1 LKPKAAPD
9 VEAPGTTRFDASL
22 VLAGAGKMGGALLR
36 AWLDRGY
43 DPRKISVIEPRPS
56 PELVELAGANGFAFG
71 PPSRPPQVLVL
82 AMKPQDLDEAAAG
95 LAALV
100 SRDTLVVS
108 ILAGKTIANV
118 AARLPQAKAIVRAMP
133 NLAAAVGRGMAALAA
148 NAAATPD
155 QRATAG
161 ALLAATG
168 RVEWLG
174 GEELLD
180 AATAVSGS
188 GPAYVFYLAEALA
201 SAGAALGLPA
211 EVAARLARA
220 TVEGAGELLFRCQ
233 ESTVAELRENVTSR
247 GGTTAAALEILMAQD
262 GLTPLIE
269 RAVKAAKQRAA
280 ALAG

>member
-1 LKPKAAPD
+1 MD
-9 VEAPGTTRFDASL
+9 APGTNRFDASL

-43 DPRKISVIEPRPS
+43 DPRKISAIEPRPS
-56 PELVELAGANGFAFG
+56 REVFELAESKGFALG

-82 AMKPQDLDEAAAG
+82 AMKPQNLDEAAAG
-95 LAALV
+95 LAPFAN
-100 SRDTLVVS
+100 RDTLVVS
-108 ILAGKTIANV
+108 VLAGKSIANV
-118 AARLPQAKAIVRAMP
+118 AARLPHATAIVRAMP
-133 NLAAAVGRGMAALAA
+133 NLAAAVGRGMAVLVA

-155 QRATAG
+155 QRATAE
-161 ALLAATG
+161 ALFAATG
-168 RVEWLG
+168 RIEWLAS
-174 GEELLD
+174 EELID

-201 SAGAALGLPA
+201 RAGAAVGLPG
-211 EVAARLARA
+211 EIAARLARA
-220 TVEGAGELLFRCQ
+220 TVEGAGELLFRCP

-269 RAVKAAKQRAA
+269 RAVKAAKQRAE
-280 ALAG
+280 ALSG

>member
-1 LKPKAAPD
+1 MD
-9 VEAPGTTRFDASL
+9 TPGANRFKMSL

-56 PELVELAGANGFAFG
+56 PELVELAGAKGFAMG

-82 AMKPQDLDEAAAG
+82 AMKPQNLDEAAAG
-95 LAALV
+95 LAPFA

-118 AARLPQAKAIVRAMP
+118 AARLPHATAIVRAMP
-133 NLAAAVGRGMAALAA
+133 NLAAAVARGMAVLAA
-148 NAAATPD
+148 NATATPD
-155 QRATAG
+155 QRATAE
-161 ALLAATG
+161 ALFAAAG
-168 RVEWLG
+168 RVDWLA
-174 GEELLD
+174 GEELID

-211 EVAARLARA
+211 DIAARLARA
-220 TVEGAGELLFRCQ
+220 TVEGAGELLFQCP
-233 ESTVAELRENVTSR
+233 ESTVAQLRENVTSR
-247 GGTTAAALEILMAQD
+247 GGTTAAALEVLMAQD
-262 GLTPLIE
+262 GLTPLID
-269 RAVKAAKQRAA
+269 RAMKAARQRAA
-280 ALAG
+280 ALSG

>member
-1 LKPKAAPD
+1 
-9 VEAPGTTRFDASL
+9 
-22 VLAGAGKMGGALLR
+22 MGGALLR

-43 DPRKISVIEPRPS
+43 DPRKISVIEPRPP
-56 PELVELAGANGFAFG
+56 PELVELARIKGFALKA
-71 PPSRPPQVLVL
+71 PSRPPQVLML
-82 AMKPQDLDEAAAG
+82 AMKPQNLDEAAAG
-95 LAALV
+95 LAPFA

-108 ILAGKTIANV
+108 ILAGKTIANL

-133 NLAAAVGRGMAALAA
+133 NLAAAVGRGTAVLAA

-155 QRATAG
+155 QRAAAE

-168 RVEWLG
+168 RVEWLA
-174 GEELLD
+174 GEDLID
-180 AATAVSGS
+180 AAAAVSGS

-211 EVAARLARA
+211 EIAARLARA
-220 TVEGAGELLFRCQ
+220 TVEGAGELLFQCP

-262 GLTPLIE
+262 GLMPLIE
-269 RAVKAAKQRAA
+269 RAVKAAKRRAA
-280 ALAG
+280 ALSG

>member
-1 LKPKAAPD
+1 MD
-9 VEAPGTTRFDASL
+9 APGTFDASL

-56 PELVELAGANGFAFG
+56 REVLELAGANGFALG
-71 PPSRPPQVLVL
+71 SPARPPQVLVL
-82 AMKPQDLDEAAAG
+82 AMKPQNLDEAAAG
-95 LAALV
+95 LAPFA

-108 ILAGKTIANV
+108 ILAGKSLANV
-118 AARLPQAKAIVRAMP
+118 AARLPHATAIVRAMP
-133 NLAAAVGRGMAALAA
+133 NLAAAVGRGMAVLAA
-148 NAAATPD
+148 NAAATQD
-155 QRATAG
+155 QRATAE
-161 ALLAATG
+161 ALFAATG
-168 RVEWLG
+168 RVEWLA
-174 GEELLD
+174 GEELID

-201 SAGAALGLPA
+201 SAGTGLGLPA
-211 EVAARLARA
+211 EIAMRLARA
-220 TVEGAGELLFRCQ
+220 TAEGAGELLFQCP

-247 GGTTAAALEILMAQD
+247 GGTTAAALEILMGQD

-280 ALAG
+280 ALSG